1 MNRTVKVVNT
11 VHKFRVESYFIASM
25 FIFYYYYNKLEKHC
39 KLCSCMHIYMVI
51 SVVYVICM
59 FDMHVFVQ
67 FNVLSKF
74 FGMKAK
80 MCIENVQSIV
90 RRGLERRRKEVNE
103 IIFQKQHILFY
114 IMRIPINNC
123 SVF

>member
-1 MNRTVKVVNT
+1 MNRPVKVVNI
-11 VHKFRVESYFIASM
+11 VHNFQVETYFIASM
-25 FIFYYYYNKLEKHC
+25 FIFYYYYKPEKPC
-39 KLCSCMHIYMVI
+39 KLCLCMHIYMVI
-51 SVVYVICM
+51 SVVYVSM

-67 FNVLSKF
+67 FNVLSKL

-90 RRGLERRRKEVNE
+90 RRGMERKRKEVNE
-103 IIFQKQHILFY
+103 IIFQKQHTLFY